1 MSVSIDEY
9 YKNEFRIQK
18 EEKSKIHRNPNIYN
32 YDVKKCK
39 IICFFVEK
47 GGATNAVT
55 LAYTFAENGYR
66 VVMYDC
72 DSQRSLSA
80 SMLGLEIMANQNL
93 KGFDPLSQ
101 IINRQNINSNLY
113 EKTLYDQVKSNNNNL
128 KPAHAILIRKNL
140 WLVPGNRNMS
150 ELDQVIS
157 NEELM
162 SSPQFP
168 FSTHINSKTGKPYQ
182 AILKTAED
190 CKADFV
196 FLDLNPN
203 KGPLNRC
210 LVMSSNYVIIP
221 AIADYHSAEMMNN
234 MKENLI
240 SWCTVT
246 NSIRKIFEMPDRK
259 PFFELPAHNPKFL
272 GFILNRID
280 SNSIGEIKDGIEING
295 YRRVERCWIDRVQE
309 CANNI
314 SKLDTFKDA
323 VNYPD
328 LPENSPLDRVN
339 YAKRKHCSLAVSKRS
354 YKKCKRTNKIGEVRE
369 FWGLKNISDI
379 AHIPVPF
386 LDDRHLIQYEN
397 DTSQVSPLKNDKRI
411 KQLESIQRFKEVFS
425 EIYSTIIKI
434 INEDN

>member
-1 MSVSIDEY
+1 MSVNIDKY
-9 YKNEFRIQK
+9 YVNEFKIQK
-18 EEKSKIHRNPNIYN
+18 EEKSKIHRNPNINN

-39 IICFFVEK
+39 IICFFAEK
-47 GGATNAVT
+47 GGVGKTTNAVT
-55 LAYTFAENGYR
+55 LAYTFAENGHR

-80 SMLGLEIMANQNL
+80 SMLGLEIMANKEL
-93 KGFDPLSQ
+93 IGFDPLSQ
-101 IINRQNINSNLY
+101 IIDQQNINSNVY
-113 EKTLYDQVKSNNNNL
+113 EKTLYEQVKSNNNNL

-240 SWCTVT
+240 NWCTVT

-280 SNSIGEIKDGIEING
+280 SNSIGKIVNGIEKNS

-314 SKLDTFKDA
+314 SKLDSEFKD
-323 VNYPD
+323 
-328 LPENSPLDRVN
+328 
-339 YAKRKHCSLAVSKRS
+339 AKRKHCSLAVSNRTYKR
-354 YKKCKRTNKIGEVRE
+354 CKRTNKIGEVRE

-379 AHIPVPF
+379 VHIPVPF
-386 LDDRHLIQYEN
+386 LVDRHIIQYTNQDANIVISELRCEEKVKK
-397 DTSQVSPLKNDKRI
+397 QKN
-411 KQLESIQRFKEVFS
+411 SIQKFKTVFS
-425 EIYSTIIKI
+425 EIYQTIINI
-434 INEDN
+434 ITEDMANQ